1 MKQLESPTF
10 FLKYVPIFSNT
21 TYMYGDGSMNNNQ
34 TLEEENNIFAIV
46 NGLLIWIYEVTFKC
60 WRREYLAKDL
70 WCPCN

>member
-1 MKQLESPTF
+1 
-10 FLKYVPIFSNT
+10 
-21 TYMYGDGSMNNNQ
+21 MYGDGSMNNNQ